1 MSKKNVDDYLTEGMY
16 GTRLPKDDERRK
28 YLGTLRER
36 IILALTVG
44 QVMTDSGIEQLAEAM
59 KQHPESK
66 LLINGKVSYRFM
78 SAEIKVAN
86 EHNISYTIVAD
97 ESNEAEVG
105 AVLTYDYAINKEEIF
120 IQDIEENDEH
130 DKEEKDEVSFL
141 DKLKGLFRSK

>member
-78 SAEIKVAN
+78 SAENKGAN
-86 EHNISYTIVAD
+86 ENNISYTILSA
-97 ESNEAEVG
+97 A
-105 AVLTYDYAINKEEIF
+105 AK
-120 IQDIEENDEH
+120 
-130 DKEEKDEVSFL
+130 
-141 DKLKGLFRSK
+141 

>member
-97 ESNEAEVG
+97 ESNEAGVG